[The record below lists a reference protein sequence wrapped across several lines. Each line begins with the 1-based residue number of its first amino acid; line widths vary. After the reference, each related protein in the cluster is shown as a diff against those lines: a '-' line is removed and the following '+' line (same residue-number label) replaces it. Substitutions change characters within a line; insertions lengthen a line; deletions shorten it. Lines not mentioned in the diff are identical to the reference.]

1 MIKNLISKM
10 FIVSFCLIFTNN
22 LYAAANVKGAATQ
35 LVVTMTKVELCESGS
50 TISNCLNPID
60 ITKGSGASADIAAVA
75 AGETAA
81 TVADFSKAI
90 LGKSYTHIQTVM
102 SRAMTITGKAGTG
115 GKCTTIAGTNG
126 KCRTRAGINGS
137 LSSAGAVGALSSSGS
152 PGSATLYVPFFSANA
167 NYTMMEG
174 SDADGA
180 NLAPNSS
187 VRAADTHFR
196 SRNALTNTYTPVAG
210 SSPTVFVAFDTSI
223 AVNEL
228 DDSSCTNAG
237 LQAAPPTV
245 TITVQGQ

>member
-1 MIKNLISKM
+1 MIKNLISKI

-22 LYAAANVKGAATQ
+22 LYAAANKKGAATQ

-60 ITKGSGASADIAAVA
+60 ITNGSGASADIAAVA

-81 TVADFSKAI
+81 TVADFSKAK

-102 SRAMTITGKAGTG
+102 SRAMTITGKAGTS
-115 GKCTTIAGTNG
+115 GKCT
-126 KCRTRAGINGS
+126 TRAGINGS
-137 LSSAGAVGALSSSGS
+137 LSSAGAVGALNGT
-152 PGSATLYVPFFSANA
+152 PGSAILYVPFFSANA

-174 SDADGA
+174 SDINGE

-228 DDSSCTNAG
+228 DDSDCTNAG

-245 TITVQGQ
+245 TLTVQGK

>member
-1 MIKNLISKM
+1 MIKNLFSKLII
-10 FIVSFCLIFTNN
+10 FSFCLIFTNN

-60 ITKGSGASADIAAVA
+60 ITNGSGASADIAAVA

-81 TVADFSKAI
+81 TVADFSKAA

-126 KCRTRAGINGS
+126 S
-137 LSSAGAVGALSSSGS
+137 LSSAGAAGALNGT

-167 NYTMMEG
+167 LYTMMEG

>member
-1 MIKNLISKM
+1 MNMIKNLISKI

-60 ITKGSGASADIAAVA
+60 ITNGSGASADIAAVA

-81 TVADFSKAI
+81 TVADFSKAA

-126 KCRTRAGINGS
+126 S
-137 LSSAGAVGALSSSGS
+137 LSSAGAAGALNGT

>member
-1 MIKNLISKM
+1 MIKNLFSKLII
-10 FIVSFCLIFTNN
+10 FSFCLFVSNN
-22 LYAAANVKGAATQ
+22 SYAAANVKGAATQ
-35 LVVTMTKVELCESGS
+35 LIVTMTKVQLCESGS

-60 ITKGSGASADIAAVA
+60 ITVGSGASADIASVA
-75 AGETAA
+75 AGAAAA
-81 TVADFSKAI
+81 TVADFSKAP

-102 SRAMTITGKAGTG
+102 SRAMTITGKAGTS
-115 GKCTTIAGTNG
+115 GKCTTVAGTNG
-126 KCRTRAGINGS
+126 ALNT
-137 LSSAGAVGALSSSGS
+137 AGAAGALNGT
-152 PGSATLYVPFFSANA
+152 PGSAILYVPFFVANS

-174 SDADGA
+174 SDANGE

-196 SRNALTNTYTPVAG
+196 SRNALTKAYTPVAG

-228 DDSSCTNAG
+228 DDGDCTDAG

-245 TITVQGQ
+245 TLTVQGQ

>member
-1 MIKNLISKM
+1 MIKNLISKI

-50 TISNCLNPID
+50 TISNCLNPLD
-60 ITKGSGASADIAAVA
+60 ITVGGGAKADIAAVEAGA
-75 AGETAA
+75 AAA
-81 TVADFSKAI
+81 TVANFGKASV
-90 LGKSYTHIQTVM
+90 GKSYTHIQTVM

-115 GKCTTIAGTNG
+115 GKCTTKTGT
-126 KCRTRAGINGS
+126 NGS
-137 LSSAGAVGALSSSGS
+137 LSSAGAVGALNGT
-152 PGSATLYVPFFSANA
+152 PGSATLYVPFFSVNA

-174 SDADGA
+174 SNSKGG
-180 NLAPNSS
+180 NLAPNAS
-187 VRAADTHFR
+187 VRSTDTHFR
-196 SRNALTNTYTPVAG
+196 SRNALSKTYTPVAG
-210 SSPTVFVAFDTSI
+210 SSPTVFLSFDTSI

>member
-1 MIKNLISKM
+1 MIKNLFSKLII
-10 FIVSFCLIFTNN
+10 FSFCLIFTNN

-60 ITKGSGASADIAAVA
+60 ITIGSGASADIASVA

-81 TVADFSKAI
+81 TVADFSKAT

-102 SRAMTITGKAGTG
+102 SRAMTITGKAGTN
-115 GKCTTIAGTNG
+115 GKCTT
-126 KCRTRAGINGS
+126 RAGVNGS
-137 LSSAGAVGALSSSGS
+137 LSSAGAVGALNGT
-152 PGSATLYVPFFSANA
+152 PGSAILYVPFFSANA

-174 SDADGA
+174 SDINGE

>member
-1 MIKNLISKM
+1 MIKNLFSKLII
-10 FIVSFCLIFTNN
+10 FSFCLFVSNN
-22 LYAAANVKGAATQ
+22 SYAATDVKGAATQ
-35 LVVTMTKVELCESGS
+35 LIVTMTKVEICESGS

-60 ITKGSGASADIAAVA
+60 ITVGGGATADIASVA
-75 AGETAA
+75 AGAAAA
-81 TVADFSKAI
+81 TVADFSKAP

-115 GKCTTIAGTNG
+115 GKCTTKAGV
-126 KCRTRAGINGS
+126 NGS
-137 LSSAGAVGALSSSGS
+137 LSSAGAVGALNGT

-174 SDADGA
+174 SDINGE

-228 DDSSCTNAG
+228 DDSDCTNAG

-245 TITVQGQ
+245 TLTVQGQ

>member
-1 MIKNLISKM
+1 MIKNLISKI

-60 ITKGSGASADIAAVA
+60 ITVGTGASADIASVA

-81 TVADFSKAI
+81 TVADFSKAT

-115 GKCTTIAGTNG
+115 GKCTTQAGVD
-126 KCRTRAGINGS
+126 GS
-137 LSSAGAVGALSSSGS
+137 LSSAGAVGALNGT

>member
-1 MIKNLISKM
+1 MNMIKNLISKI

-22 LYAAANVKGAATQ
+22 LYAAENVKGAATQ

-60 ITKGSGASADIAAVA
+60 ITIGSGASADIASVA

-81 TVADFSKAI
+81 TVADFSKAT

-102 SRAMTITGKAGTG
+102 SRAMTITGKAGTN
-115 GKCTTIAGTNG
+115 GKCTT
-126 KCRTRAGINGS
+126 RAGVNGS
-137 LSSAGAVGALSSSGS
+137 LSSAGAVGALSSGGT
-152 PGSATLYVPFFSANA
+152 PGSAILYVPFFSANA
-167 NYTMMEG
+167 LYTMMEG